1 MKKFT
6 FIIAAM
12 LITTLA
18 FAQTTKTYSGTFV
31 SKDGT
36 TIVHPVELR
45 EANQSK
51 ANYITEAF
59 DIDPLVWEQQNLH
72 ATSNWF
78 AGNPEDNP
86 FSNVDATNV
95 YSALK
100 AYINQNC
107 NEIIY
112 SPVFDATGS
121 TNLKLSFYVG
131 YSGPWMIGGDEAGSL
146 GADVRAVIS
155 TDGGA
160 NWIQLWS
167 YADTHNGNESWAW
180 ELVEIDLQTTYGG
193 NSNLIVGFQYFGND
207 GDLAAIDGVLVED
220 YVAPTDPDL
229 SVMASAQQAMTP
241 IAHATYALG
250 ATVTNDG
257 SDLVAAETLNI
268 SVAPGTYTDA
278 MTITLPFAAG
288 EDSTFTST
296 NYFVADAVG
305 TYTATFAATLAADP
319 TPENNTATVE
329 FDVTA
334 LTFGTDNGTILGGGG
349 SNTAALTFGNIY
361 FLMSEDVINSFTIGW
376 SEIAADQD
384 FTVSIYSINPTTF
397 ALTEVYTSGTLTKT
411 VAMSETYADFDIEDQ
426 TLAAGIYLFAVN
438 QLDATNIAVGYD
450 GVASG
455 MIYIWD
461 GTQLGQTGALGNVAI
476 RVNVAE
482 SSNVESNIAA
492 AISVYPNPANNVIT
506 VANAENENIVV
517 INMLGEVVANIS
529 NATSNQTI
537 DISELSN
544 GTYFVRVNSE
554 VFKINVVK

>member
-1 MKKFT
+1 
-6 FIIAAM
+6 
-12 LITTLA
+12 
-18 FAQTTKTYSGTFV
+18 
-31 SKDGT
+31 
-36 TIVHPVELR
+36 
-45 EANQSK
+45 
-51 ANYITEAF
+51 
-59 DIDPLVWEQQNLH
+59 
-72 ATSNWF
+72 
-78 AGNPEDNP
+78 
-86 FSNVDATNV
+86 
-95 YSALK
+95 
-100 AYINQNC
+100 
-107 NEIIY
+107 
-112 SPVFDATGS
+112 
-121 TNLKLSFYVG
+121 
-131 YSGPWMIGGDEAGSL
+131 
-146 GADVRAVIS
+146 
-155 TDGGA
+155 
-160 NWIQLWS
+160 
-167 YADTHNGNESWAW
+167 
-180 ELVEIDLQTTYGG
+180 
-193 NSNLIVGFQYFGND
+193 
-207 GDLAAIDGVLVED
+207 
-220 YVAPTDPDL
+220 
-229 SVMASAQQAMTP
+229 
-241 IAHATYALG
+241 
-250 ATVTNDG
+250 
-257 SDLVAAETLNI
+257 
-268 SVAPGTYTDA
+268 
-278 MTITLPFAAG
+278 
-288 EDSTFTST
+288 
-296 NYFVADAVG
+296 
-305 TYTATFAATLAADP
+305 
-319 TPENNTATVE
+319 
-329 FDVTA
+329 
-334 LTFGTDNGTILGGGG
+334 
-349 SNTAALTFGNIY
+349 
-361 FLMSEDVINSFTIGW
+361 MSEDVINSFTIGW